1 MKDLLKKHIMK
12 YGQMGPEE
20 IQTIVDEILVESY
33 DKGKILIEQGSVS
46 DKCYFVLKGL
56 VRQYGINMDG
66 EEVTYNFYS
75 EEDAIVLFNQ
85 SNMGLPS
92 LYTLECVEDCVLVVG
107 DLESEE
113 KAYEKHE
120 DLQDVTMKMV
130 EAMMGDLQDYHHRFM
145 SSSPEQRY
153 LNLLDERPDLIDRA
167 PQHQIASYLG
177 IKPESLS
184 RIKRRIQK
192 SKLKVVD

>member
-1 MKDLLKKHIMK
+1 MKDILKNYMK
-12 YGQMGPEE
+12 QYTQM
-20 IQTIVDEILVESY
+20 DEDSMQAVLDDILVEDY
-33 DKGKILIEQGSVS
+33 KKGHLLVNQGAIT

-56 VRQYGINMDG
+56 VRQYGIDMDG
-66 EEVTYNFYS
+66 IEVTYNFYS

-85 SNMGLPS
+85 ANLGLPS

-107 DLESEE
+107 DVESEE
-113 KAYEKHE
+113 TAYEKH
-120 DLQDVTMKMV
+120 DQLQDTTMKMV
-130 EAMMGDLQDYHHRFM
+130 QAMMGNLQDYHHRFM

-153 LNLLDERPDLIDRA
+153 LTLLEERPDLVDRV
-167 PQHQIASYLG
+167 PQHQLASYLG